1 MQLSRAYLIVLLTL
15 ALSLAV
21 GCEKQTGV
29 PTGVPA
35 DDPATSS
42 TADDPQKPPFDHDAQ
57 STVNSPSPSLVPFVA
72 KLPAGTP
79 ITIRLESA
87 VSSASAHAGDRFQGV
102 LDEPIVIE
110 GQTVAPRGAAVTGR
124 VLAAKSSGRLQDP
137 GYLRIALVSLD
148 VGGKPVA
155 IDTSSIFAKAGSHKD
170 RNLAFIGGGTAGGA
184 LIGGLAGGGKGALI
198 GTAVGAAGGTGTAYA
213 TGKKEIT
220 LEAERRLT
228 FRLAEA
234 ADLS

>member
-1 MQLSRAYLIVLLTL
+1 MRLSRVYLIVLLTL

-29 PTGVPA
+29 PS
-35 DDPATSS
+35 DDPAASA
-42 TADDPQKPPFDHDAQ
+42 TAEDPQKPPFDHEAQ
-57 STVNSPSPSLVPFVA
+57 SEGNSPSPSLVPTVA

-79 ITIRLESA
+79 ITIRLERA

-124 VLAAKSSGRLQDP
+124 VLAAKSSGRLHDP
-137 GYLRIALVSLD
+137 GYLRIALASLEI
-148 VGGKPVA
+148 GGKPVA
-155 IDTSSIFAKAGSHKD
+155 IETSSIFAKAGSHKN
-170 RNLAFIGGGTAGGA
+170 RNLAMIGGGTAGGA

-198 GTAVGAAGGTGTAYA
+198 GTAIGAAGGTGAAYA
-213 TGKKEIT
+213 TGEKEIT
-220 LEAERRLT
+220 LSAERRFT
-228 FRLAEA
+228 FRLAQP

>member
-1 MQLSRAYLIVLLTL
+1 MKPSRTDLIVLLTL
-15 ALSLAV
+15 ALSFAV

-29 PTGVPA
+29 PS
-35 DDPATSS
+35 DDSAAAS
-42 TADDPQKPPFDHDAQ
+42 TADDPQKLPFGRE
-57 STVNSPSPSLVPFVA
+57 TPSAGNFPSQSLVPAAA

-87 VSSASAHAGDRFQGV
+87 VSSASARPGDSFPGV
-102 LDEPIVIE
+102 LDEPLVIE

-124 VLAAKSSGRLQDP
+124 VLAAKSSGHLHDP

-155 IDTSSIFAKAGSHKD
+155 IETSSIFAKAGSHQK
-170 RNLAFIGGGTAGGA
+170 RNLAIIGGGTAGGA
-184 LIGGLAGGGKGALI
+184 LIGGLAGGVKGALV
-198 GTAVGAAGGTGTAYA
+198 GTAIGAGGGTGTAYA
-213 TGKKEIT
+213 TGEKEIT

-228 FRLAEA
+228 FRLAQA

>member
-1 MQLSRAYLIVLLTL
+1 MQLSRACLIVLLTL

-29 PTGVPA
+29 PT
-35 DDPATSS
+35 DDPASSS
-42 TADDPQKPPFDHDAQ
+42 TVDDPQKPPFDHDAQ
-57 STVNSPSPSLVPFVA
+57 STGNTPSPSLVPTVA

-170 RNLAFIGGGTAGGA
+170 RNLAIIGGGTAGGA

-198 GTAVGAAGGTGTAYA
+198 GTALGAAGGTGTAYA

>member
-1 MQLSRAYLIVLLTL
+1 MKPSQTYPIVLLTL

-29 PTGVPA
+29 PG
-35 DDPATSS
+35 DDSAASS
-42 TADDPQKPPFDHDAQ
+42 TADDRQKLPFGRE
-57 STVNSPSPSLVPFVA
+57 TPSAGNFPSQSLVPAAA

-87 VSSASAHAGDRFQGV
+87 LSSASARVGDRFQGV
-102 LDEPIVIE
+102 LDQPIVIE
-110 GQTVAPRGAAVTGR
+110 GQTVAPRGATVTGR
-124 VLAAKSSGRLQDP
+124 VLAAQSSGRLNDP
-137 GYLRIALVSLD
+137 GYLRIALVSLE

-155 IDTSSIFAKAGSHKD
+155 IETSSIFAKAGSNQK
-170 RNLAFIGGGTAGGA
+170 RNLAIIGGGTAGGGP
-184 LIGGLAGGGKGALI
+184 IGELAGGGKGALF
-198 GTAVGAAGGTGTAYA
+198 GTASGAPGGTGTAYA

-220 LEAERRLT
+220 LDAERRLT
-228 FRLAEA
+228 FRLAQT